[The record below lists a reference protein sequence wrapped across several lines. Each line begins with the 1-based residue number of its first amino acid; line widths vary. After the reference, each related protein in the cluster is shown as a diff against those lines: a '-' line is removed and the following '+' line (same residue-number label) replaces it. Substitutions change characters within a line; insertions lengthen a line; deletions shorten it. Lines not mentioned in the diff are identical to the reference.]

1 MADERI
7 YLEEHCQQ
15 KRLHLATKLLNLN
28 QGDTKVA
35 AFYDQCACIWRQ
47 LDELG
52 ALLGQAE
59 QAQRENNR
67 LRYFFLAHLRPDF
80 DTVCVALMEKLTL
93 TTVEV
98 FTVLQEEEARLCK
111 IISGEQPS
119 MRVLNDNQYQLHAA
133 VMKDGIELAKQV
145 GLHLG
150 CVCEGG
156 PQARLRSWAAS
167 DRVCGVGPL
176 AGQALESQNR
186 PLRLA
191 MGKR

>member
-59 QAQRENNR
+59 QAQRENN
-67 LRYFFLAHLRPDF
+67 
-80 DTVCVALMEKLTL
+80 VCVTFFWLIFGLTL
-93 TTVEV
+93 T
-98 FTVLQEEEARLCK
+98 
-111 IISGEQPS
+111 P
-119 MRVLNDNQYQLHAA
+119 
-133 VMKDGIELAKQV
+133 
-145 GLHLG
+145 
-150 CVCEGG
+150 CV
-156 PQARLRSWAAS
+156 
-167 DRVCGVGPL
+167 
-176 AGQALESQNR
+176 
-186 PLRLA
+186 LRLW
-191 MGKR
+191 RS

>member
-119 MRVLNDNQYQLHAA
+119 MLVLNDNQYQLHAA

-145 GLHLG
+145 GLHLVFQMYESCMLCYVILQMISSLTKYVHLG
-150 CVCEGG
+150 Y
-156 PQARLRSWAAS
+156 SYFDAALLIIIGTS
-167 DRVCGVGPL
+167 
-176 AGQALESQNR
+176 
-186 PLRLA
+186 
-191 MGKR
+191 